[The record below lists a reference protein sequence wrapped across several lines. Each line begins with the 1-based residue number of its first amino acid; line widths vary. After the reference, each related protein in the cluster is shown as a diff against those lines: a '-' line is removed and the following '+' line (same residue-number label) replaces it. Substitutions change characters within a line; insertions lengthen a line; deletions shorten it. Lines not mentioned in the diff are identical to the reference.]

1 MFKVYTTNT
10 DLAPSKLYTTCQ
22 KDELLNF
29 LQTADTL
36 CIDTETTGFDPH
48 QEKMLCIQLGNKDEQ
63 YVIDTRSLN
72 VLFLKPFLEN
82 ALLIGQNLK
91 FDLKFLY
98 KQGIHPRKIYDTFVA
113 EKVLN
118 CGDNLVRAGLDAL
131 AERYCGVTLDKT
143 IRTNIKK
150 EGLSEQVLQYAA
162 DDIKYLEEIRDKQLV
177 ALREKDL
184 IGALNIENKF
194 TPALAYIEYCGFKLD
209 RNKWR
214 LKMEKDQERLE
225 DCLTKLNDW
234 VMSNQLTEF
243 IDSQMD
249 MFQAVG
255 CSVNWSSSMQVIH
268 LFESLGIDCTVV
280 DKGVAKKSV
289 EASVIGKNSH
299 ELVKLYLAYK
309 RAEKVTSTYGKNFLA
324 QINPVTQRLHTNF
337 RQILDTGR
345 ISSGGKDKN
354 TGEAYI
360 NFQNI
365 PSDAETRSCFVAE
378 PGNTL
383 IISDYSG
390 QEQIVLANRA
400 QDDNLLAFYDN
411 GLADM
416 HSFVASKMYPELVGL
431 TLDEVKDKHKSKR
444 QAAKSAGF
452 AINYGGQG
460 ITIADNL
467 GIPLE
472 EGNKIYDAY
481 FLAFPGLRRYFDTV
495 KQSGLDSGYIL
506 INDVTRRKSFL
517 PFFPEYKRLEQEMD
531 KKFWTRYREA
541 KAKQSYDYPELKDK
555 VSKYFMYKGDIER
568 KSLNFPIQGTSAEI
582 TKISCVYIFNY
593 IIENNLFGAVKFV
606 NTVHDENVLECPLE
620 MQDEIAKM
628 VEEAMCKA
636 GEIFCKRVPLKAEP
650 ELSTYWK
657 K

>member
-1 MFKVYTTNT
+1 MIKVYTENT
-10 DLAPSKLYTTCQ
+10 DIPQSALYTTCTRA
-22 KDELLNF
+22 ELLTY
-29 LQTADTL
+29 LQSAKIL
-36 CIDTETTGFDPH
+36 SLDTETTGFDPH
-48 QEKMLCIQLGNKDEQ
+48 VEQLLCIQVGNETDQ
-63 YVIDTRSLN
+63 FVIDCRGLN
-72 VLFLKPFLEN
+72 TLFLKPYLEDT
-82 ALLIGQNLK
+82 LLIGQNLK

-98 KQGIHPRKIYDTFVA
+98 KQGIHPLKIYDTFVA
-113 EKVLN
+113 EKVIN

-150 EGLSEQVLQYAA
+150 EGLSERVLKYAA
-162 DDIKYLEEIRDKQLV
+162 DDVKYLGTIREKQLEK
-177 ALREKDL
+177 LKEKDL
-184 IGALNIENKF
+184 VGALNLENRF
-194 TPALAYIEYCGFKLD
+194 TPCLAYIEYCGFKLD
-209 RNKWR
+209 KQKWQNKMANDQQR
-214 LKMEKDQERLE
+214 LDG
-225 DCLTKLNDW
+225 CLDKLNEW
-234 VMSNQLTEF
+234 VMANQLSQF
-243 IDSQMD
+243 ISSQLD
-249 MFQAVG
+249 MFQPVG
-255 CSVNWSSSMQVIH
+255 CSVNWSSSHQVIE
-268 LFESLGIDCTVV
+268 LFESIGIDCTVV
-280 DKGVAKKSV
+280 EKGVTKKSV
-289 EASVIGKNSH
+289 EASVIAKHSH
-299 ELVKLYLAYK
+299 ELVKLYLDYK
-309 RAEKVTSTYGKNFLA
+309 KAEKVCSTYGDSFIK
-324 QINPVTQRLHTNF
+324 QINPKTGRLHTQF
-337 RQILDTGR
+337 KQILDTGR
-345 ISSGGKDKN
+345 ISSGGKDRS

-365 PSDAETRSCFVAE
+365 PSDPGTRSCFVAE

-400 QDDNLLAFYDN
+400 MDSNLLAFYDD

-416 HSFVASKMYPELVGL
+416 HSFVASKMYPELEGL
-431 TLDEVKDKHKSKR
+431 TLDEIKDKHKSKR

-481 FLAFPGLRRYFDTV
+481 FAAFPGLRAYFDKV
-495 KQSGLDSGYIL
+495 KQKGLSDGYIL
-506 INDVTRRKSFL
+506 INDITKRKSFL
-517 PFFPEYKRLEQEMD
+517 PFFDDYKKLEEEMD
-531 KKFWTRYREA
+531 KKFWTNYREA
-541 KAKQSYDYPELKDK
+541 KAKNSYEFATLKDK

-582 TKISCVYIFNY
+582 TKISCVYIFDY
-593 IIENNLFGAVKFV
+593 IVKNNLFGIVKFV

-620 MQDEIAKM
+620 MKDQISGM
-628 VEEAMCKA
+628 VEKSMCDA

-650 ELSTYWK
+650 ELSPYWK